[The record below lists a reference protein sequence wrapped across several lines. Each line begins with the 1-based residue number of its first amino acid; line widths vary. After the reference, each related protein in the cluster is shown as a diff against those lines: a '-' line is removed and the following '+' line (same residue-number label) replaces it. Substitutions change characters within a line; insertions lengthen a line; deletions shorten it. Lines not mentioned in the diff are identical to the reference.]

1 MTRSSALRTLG
12 LIESVKSWVYEL
24 NHEEH
29 FEVIFGNLEDFG
41 NFENFGNSENLLDFA
56 YFENFAESARSAG
69 SKTFVS
75 TLAGT
80 TRQVSQADFSK
91 LNNRFSNPRCKFDH
105 GN

>member
-1 MTRSSALRTLG
+1 MTRSSALRTFG
-12 LIESVKSWVYEL
+12 LIGLVKNWVYEL

-41 NFENFGNSENLLDFA
+41 NSV
-56 YFENFAESARSAG
+56 RSAG

-80 TRQVSQADFSK
+80 TRQVLQADFSK
-91 LNNRFSNPRCKFDH
+91 LNNRFLNPRCKFDH